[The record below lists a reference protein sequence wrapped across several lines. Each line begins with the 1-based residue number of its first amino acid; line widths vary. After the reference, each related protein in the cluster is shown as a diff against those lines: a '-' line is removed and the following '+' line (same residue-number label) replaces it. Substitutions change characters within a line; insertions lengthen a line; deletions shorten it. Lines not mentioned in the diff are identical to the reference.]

1 MTRIGNFFFHYR
13 NGLFPLAY
21 LLLFAKRE
29 LVTVHYREMAL
40 AGLLIALSGQMVRA
54 VTIGLEYIIRGGRN
68 RQVYAEKL
76 VTGGMFAHC
85 RNPLYVGNFLVL
97 VGLGVASCS
106 ALFLVL
112 AVPFFAFAYLAI
124 TLAEE
129 NYLRTHF
136 GAEFDEYCAR
146 VNRYWPRF
154 SGFSQTLHGM
164 HYNWRRLLTAEYGS
178 AYSWM
183 AAMTLVTL
191 QNIWIAG
198 EYSLHDSLV
207 LALWSLLAFLTLGYA
222 VARYV
227 KKSGLVQDEPKATTS
242 AA

>member
-1 MTRIGNFFFHYR
+1 MTRIGNFLFHYR

-21 LLLFAKRE
+21 LLLFAKTSLITGNYPLMAVSGF
-29 LVTVHYREMAL
+29 LVAL
-40 AGLLIALSGQMVRA
+40 VGQILRG
-54 VTIGLEYIIRGGRN
+54 VTIGLDYIIRGGRN

-97 VGLGVASCS
+97 VGLGLASCA
-106 ALFLVL
+106 ALFLVVAL
-112 AVPFFAFAYLAI
+112 PFFTFAYMAI

-129 NYLRTHF
+129 AYLRKQF
-136 GAEFDEYCAR
+136 GAEFDDYCRR
-146 VNRYWPRF
+146 VNRFLPNF
-154 SGFSQTLHGM
+154 SGFSTTLSGM

-178 AYSWM
+178 IYSWM

-198 EYSLHDSLV
+198 EYSPHNPLV
-207 LALWSLLAFLTLGYA
+207 CGLWAFLAFFTLAYG
-222 VARYV
+222 VARYA
-227 KKSGLVQDEPKATTS
+227 KKSGLVQD
-242 AA
+242 

>member
-1 MTRIGNFFFHYR
+1 
-13 NGLFPLAY
+13 
-21 LLLFAKRE
+21 
-29 LVTVHYREMAL
+29 
-40 AGLLIALSGQMVRA
+40 
-54 VTIGLEYIIRGGRN
+54 
-68 RQVYAEKL
+68 
-76 VTGGMFAHC
+76 
-85 RNPLYVGNFLVL
+85 
-97 VGLGVASCS
+97 
-106 ALFLVL
+106 
-112 AVPFFAFAYLAI
+112 
-124 TLAEE
+124 
-129 NYLRTHF
+129 
-136 GAEFDEYCAR
+136 
-146 VNRYWPRF
+146 
-154 SGFSQTLHGM
+154 M

>member
-21 LLLFAKRE
+21 LLLFAKGS
-29 LVTVHYREMAL
+29 LVTAHFKEMAI
-40 AGLLIALSGQMVRA
+40 AGLLIALSGQVLRA

-85 RNPLYVGNFLVL
+85 RNPLYVGNYLVL

-106 ALFLVL
+106 ALFLIVAL
-112 AVPFFAFAYLAI
+112 PFFAFAYLAI

-129 NYLRTHF
+129 NYLRKHF

-146 VNRYWPRF
+146 VSRYLPRF
-154 SGFSQTLHGM
+154 SRFSETLHGM

-178 AYSWM
+178 TYSWM
-183 AAMTLVTL
+183 AAM
-191 QNIWIAG
+191 
-198 EYSLHDSLV
+198 
-207 LALWSLLAFLTLGYA
+207 
-222 VARYV
+222 
-227 KKSGLVQDEPKATTS
+227 
-242 AA
+242 